1 LGRKLIVFG
10 ATGATGQQLVQQA
23 LAGGYAVTAFVR
35 DPGKLIARHA
45 NLRIMQGDLA
55 DTESIDAALAQG
67 GDAVMLALGMY
78 SSRPTTELSEGTRK
92 IISAMQRH
100 GIPRL
105 LAVSSLGVGNSAGHG
120 NFIVRLIQKTTL
132 KHVLADKERQ
142 EQAIRDSGLDWTVVR
157 PPRLMN
163 KAEICE
169 ELLVWRDNPPGS
181 GVKWE
186 TSTASVAHLLLEAFA
201 GQRYIREAINIA
213 DPKGR

>member
-1 LGRKLIVFG
+1 MGQKLIVFG

-23 LAGGYAVTAFVR
+23 LERGFAVTAFVR
-35 DPGKLIARHA
+35 DPEKLTARHA
-45 NLRIMQGDLA
+45 NLRIIRGDIS

-67 GDAVMLALGMY
+67 GDAVMLALGMF

-105 LAVSSLGVGNSAGHG
+105 LAVSSLGVGDSVGHG

-142 EQAIRDSGLDWTVVR
+142 EKVIFDSGLDWTVVR

-163 KAEICE
+163 KPEICE
-169 ELLVWRDNPPGS
+169 ELLIWRETPPGS

-201 GQRYIREAINIA
+201 GQRYIGEAINIA
-213 DPKGR
+213 DPKG